1 MPTRL
6 AEPRS
11 DSTGPDP
18 LDAARRLAPAIA
30 AAAPEI
36 EAGSRLPEHVL
47 AALHGAG
54 LFRTLLPARF
64 GGAEIAPARFAAMME
79 TIAAADASTAWCIGQ
94 ASGCSMAAAWM
105 EPAAAMEVFGHSDA
119 VLAWGTGKGEARP
132 VEGGW
137 IVSGRWAFA
146 SGSRNATWMGGHVQ
160 REEHDGPVERSML
173 FPRAQAMIT
182 ADWNVVGLRGTG
194 SDTYEVRELFVPAA
208 FSVVRL
214 RTAERRE
221 QGPLYRFNTTHL
233 YAAGFASAALGV
245 ARAMLD
251 AFLDQATSKA
261 PRATGRVQRESTA
274 VQREVGRAEG
284 RLGAARAF
292 LHAVLGEAWAEA
304 QAAVESGGEI
314 SMDGRMRIRLAT
326 TFASQEARAVSE
338 FAYAEAG
345 AGAIFEAG
353 PFERRM
359 RDMHAICQQVQA
371 HVTHFETYGAWR
383 MGLPPAPRFV

>member
-1 MPTRL
+1 
-6 AEPRS
+6 
-11 DSTGPDP
+11 
-18 LDAARRLAPAIA
+18 
-30 AAAPEI
+30 
-36 EAGSRLPEHVL
+36 
-47 AALHGAG
+47 
-54 LFRTLLPARF
+54 
-64 GGAEIAPARFAAMME
+64 
-79 TIAAADASTAWCIGQ
+79 
-94 ASGCSMAAAWM
+94 
-105 EPAAAMEVFGHSDA
+105 
-119 VLAWGTGKGEARP
+119 
-132 VEGGW
+132 
-137 IVSGRWAFA
+137 
-146 SGSRNATWMGGHVQ
+146 MGGHVQ

-314 SMDGRMRIRLAT
+314 SMDARMRIRLAT

>member
-1 MPTRL
+1 MQAGVTER
-6 AEPRS
+6 R
-11 DSTGPDP
+11 PDP

-30 AAAPEI
+30 AAAAEI
-36 EAGSRLPEHVL
+36 EASCRLPARLMAE
-47 AALHGAG
+47 LHGAG
-54 LFRTLLPARF
+54 LFRALLPARF
-64 GGAEIAPARFAAMME
+64 GGAEVEPARFAVMME

-105 EPAAAMEVFGHSDA
+105 EPVAAMAVFGPHDA
-119 VLAWGTGKGEARP
+119 VLAWGTGKGEARR

-137 IVSGRWAFA
+137 IVTGRWAFA

-173 FPRAQAMIT
+173 FPRAQATIT
-182 ADWNVVGLRGTG
+182 EDWNVVGLRGTG
-194 SDTYEVRELFVPAA
+194 SDSYAVQELFVPEAH
-208 FSVVRL
+208 SVVRL
-214 RTAERRE
+214 RAADRRE
-221 QGPLYRFNTTHL
+221 PGPLYRFNTTHL
-233 YAAGFASAALGV
+233 YATGFASVALGV

-261 PRATGRVQRESTA
+261 PRATGRPQRESTA
-274 VQREVGRAEG
+274 MQREVGRAEG

-304 QAAVESGGEI
+304 RAAAEAGGEI
-314 SMDGRMRIRLAT
+314 SLDTRMRIRLAS
-326 TFASQEARAVSE
+326 TFAAQEARAVSE

-345 AGAIFEAG
+345 AGAIFTGG

-371 HVTHFETYGAWR
+371 HATHLETFGAWR
-383 MGLPPAPRFV
+383 MGLPPAARFV